1 MKVPLIV
8 IFLFSSLLNASYAF
22 GSDGRID
29 SLLNRLI
36 PDSKGPQSTVSIYLK
51 RLSKQPEDVIEKEA
65 IKLISALDAVPATR
79 SLVFALREIGV
90 FYEERNLPN
99 ESLSFFQYALKKVR
113 LIRNSQILEGDI
125 LRQISTAYR
134 EDELYN
140 ESLNFIYQS
149 LKIYE
154 AQNDHPK
161 SIGALYDAMTINY
174 KAFSYEDAIID
185 FYAMLEIY
193 NKLPKGSESSEIKFQ
208 IMSGWNT
215 VGLACRTLKRNN
227 EGLEAFVKAS
237 ELALK
242 NKNQFWY
249 GLINGNKGELL
260 LQLGNRSEA
269 KKLLLE
275 DMRISLHFSQYQ
287 SAAVTACTLS
297 TLYFEINDLKKS
309 KDYLDTAT
317 TFFSKGNISVRA
329 QQKYLL
335 ATAKLA
341 SAVGDYKKAYQCE
354 DRLRI
359 LRDSTFTEEKQQ
371 RLAQFKARY
380 ELEKKQD
387 RIQLLSHLND
397 LQNEKIKDQER
408 LLLTALAISVLAIG
422 FLVYAI
428 LNYRKVR
435 IKNNTIELQ
444 RKEIERNNVALEI
457 KVKQRTEE
465 LQETN
470 NELDKFL
477 YHASH
482 DIRRPIATILGLE
495 QVARLT
501 DIDSEKSYL
510 FEQVGGTARD
520 MDRMLFKLQ
529 MAHQLNKPI
538 TDFSN
543 INLHQVINRIS
554 RRFDDDFN
562 RLNIDYLQIQESVI
576 TCYTSPALLTIIL
589 TNLIENAIN
598 FRKNYGHEKPYIKV
612 TLDSVDGYIKLI
624 IEDNGIGIM
633 EQYLDKIFDLYFRG
647 NEQSKGNGLGLYLVK
662 KTVSLLNGT
671 IDVKSE
677 IELGTTFTIQLPNE

>member
-8 IFLFSSLLNASYAF
+8 IFLFNSLLNASAF

-29 SLLNRLI
+29 SLLNRLT
-36 PDSKGPQSTVSIYLK
+36 PDSKGPQSTVAIYLK

-65 IKLISALDAVPATR
+65 IKLVAALDAVPASR
-79 SLVFALREIGV
+79 GLVFALREIGV
-90 FYEERNLPN
+90 FYNERNFPN

-113 LIRNSQILEGDI
+113 LVSNSQILEGDV

-134 EDELYN
+134 DDGLYN

-154 AQNDHPK
+154 TQNDYPK
-161 SIGALYDAMTINY
+161 AIGALYDAMTINY

-193 NKLPKGSESSEIKFQ
+193 NKLPKASDSNEIKFQ

-215 VGLACRTLKRNN
+215 VGLSCRTLKRNV
-227 EGLEAFVKAS
+227 EGLEAFAKAS

-260 LQLGNRSEA
+260 LNMGKRDEA
-269 KKLLLE
+269 INLLLE
-275 DMRISLHFSQYQ
+275 DMRISLQYSQYR

-297 TLYFEINDLKKS
+297 TLYLESNDLKKS
-309 KDYLDTAT
+309 KHYLDVAII
-317 TFFSKGNISVRA
+317 FYSKGNISVKG

-335 ATAKLA
+335 AAAKLA
-341 SAVGDYKKAYQCE
+341 NATGDYKKAYQCQ

-359 LRDSTFTEEKQQ
+359 LRDSTFNEEKQQ

-387 RIQLLSHLND
+387 RIQLLSHMND
-397 LQNEKIKDQER
+397 LQNEKIKDQQR
-408 LLLTALAISVLAIG
+408 LLLTAIAISVLAIG

-444 RKEIERNNVALEI
+444 RREIERNNVALEI

-470 NELDKFL
+470 NELDRFL

-495 QVARLT
+495 RIANLT
-501 DIDSEKSYL
+501 DVDSEKTYL
-510 FEQVGGTARD
+510 FDQVGGTARA

-529 MAHQLNKPI
+529 MAHELNKPI
-538 TDFSN
+538 TDFSY
-543 INLHQVINRIS
+543 INVHQVINQIA
-554 RRFDDDFN
+554 RRFDDDFY
-562 RLNIDYLQIQESVI
+562 RLNINYIQVQESVI
-576 TCYTSPALLTIIL
+576 TCYTSRALLTIIL

-598 FRKNYGHEKPYIKV
+598 FRKTYGQEKPFIKV
-612 TLDSVDGYIKLI
+612 MVDGGYGYITLVV
-624 IEDNGIGIM
+624 EDNGIGIM
-633 EQYLDKIFDLYFRG
+633 NQYLDKIFDLYFRA

-662 KTVSLLNGT
+662 KAISILNGS

-677 IELGTTFTIQLPNE
+677 VEIGTTFTIQLPNP